1 MILNTVS
8 IGILAGIS
16 IASGINWV
24 SGIDTPVKI
33 SAESKHEFEKIQY
46 KPKWICPQCSP
57 EEQFVLREIQSG
69 TKITD
74 KNALATIMGNI
85 KQESKF
91 IANIC
96 EGGARVSYSDCHRG
110 GYGLIQWT
118 STHRYLGL
126 GHFANKYGC
135 DPSTL
140 ECQTRYMINEPI
152 FQKVLP
158 DFEGGG
164 QTVAQY
170 MVPAYYWLGWGIRG
184 PRDAYAYNYTK
195 QMVLS

>member
-1 MILNTVS
+1 MRIMISALIGVAAAIATV
-8 IGILAGIS
+8 
-16 IASGINWV
+16 V
-24 SGIDTPVKI
+24 PFFDTKQEETPVVNTAI
-33 SAESKHEFEKIQY
+33 TDEVEVVHEPTWK
-46 KPKWICPQCSP
+46 CPDCTP
-57 EEQFVLREIQSG
+57 EEQYVLKQLQEK

-74 KNALATIMGNI
+74 RNALATILGNI

-91 IANIC
+91 VANVC
-96 EGGARVSYSDCHRG
+96 EGGARVPYTDCHRG

-158 DFEGGG
+158 DFEGTG

-184 PRDAYAYNYTK
+184 PRDTYAYNYTK
-195 QMVLS
+195 QMVFS

>member
-1 MILNTVS
+1 MRIM
-8 IGILAGIS
+8 
-16 IASGINWV
+16 
-24 SGIDTPVKI
+24 I
-33 SAESKHEFEKIQY
+33 SALIGVAAAIVTVVPFFDTKQEETLVVNTAITDEVEVVHEPTWK
-46 KPKWICPQCSP
+46 CPDCTP
-57 EEQFVLREIQSG
+57 EEQYVLEQLQEK

-74 KNALATIMGNI
+74 RNALATILGNI

-91 IANIC
+91 VANVC
-96 EGGARVSYSDCHRG
+96 EGGARVSYTDCHRG

-158 DFEGGG
+158 DFEGTG

-195 QMVLS
+195 QMVFS

>member
-1 MILNTVS
+1 MRIMISALIGVAAAIATV
-8 IGILAGIS
+8 
-16 IASGINWV
+16 V
-24 SGIDTPVKI
+24 PFFDTKQEETPVVNTAI
-33 SAESKHEFEKIQY
+33 TDEVEVVHEPTWK
-46 KPKWICPQCSP
+46 CPDCTP
-57 EEQFVLREIQSG
+57 EEQYVLKQLQEK

-74 KNALATIMGNI
+74 RNALATILGNI

-91 IANIC
+91 VANVC
-96 EGGARVSYSDCHRG
+96 EGGARVSYLDCHRG

-158 DFEGGG
+158 DFEGNG

-184 PRDAYAYNYTK
+184 PRDSYAYNYTK
-195 QMVLS
+195 QMVFS

>member
-1 MILNTVS
+1 MRIM
-8 IGILAGIS
+8 
-16 IASGINWV
+16 
-24 SGIDTPVKI
+24 I
-33 SAESKHEFEKIQY
+33 SALIGVAAAIATVVPFFDTKQEETLVVNTAITDEVEVVHEPTWK
-46 KPKWICPQCSP
+46 CPDCTP
-57 EEQFVLREIQSG
+57 EEQYVLEQLQEK

-74 KNALATIMGNI
+74 RNALATILGNI

-91 IANIC
+91 VANVC
-96 EGGARVSYSDCHRG
+96 EGGARVPYTDCHRG

-158 DFEGGG
+158 DFEGTG

-195 QMVLS
+195 QMVFS

>member
-1 MILNTVS
+1 MRIM
-8 IGILAGIS
+8 
-16 IASGINWV
+16 
-24 SGIDTPVKI
+24 I
-33 SAESKHEFEKIQY
+33 SALIGVAAAIVTVVPFFDIKQEETLVVNTAITDEVEVVHEPTWK
-46 KPKWICPQCSP
+46 CPDCTP
-57 EEQFVLREIQSG
+57 EEQYVLEQLQEK

-74 KNALATIMGNI
+74 RNALATILGNI

-91 IANIC
+91 VANVC
-96 EGGARVSYSDCHRG
+96 EGGARVPYTDCHRG

-158 DFEGGG
+158 DFEGTG

-195 QMVLS
+195 QMVFS